1 MLWVLLHAGRNAA
14 DPAPA
19 RLTTGVGLIVALCL
33 TIVTA
38 CAVIAGSLRGS
49 APLRN
54 LSEGTRFPTRRMIA
68 AVLLVF
74 AAIVPVTVFT
84 NLNALCADELSRFGT
99 ALMNANQPQ
108 TAELFYAQAFALQ
121 PGQDVYLARQG
132 QSLTAASRSGT
143 APRRA
148 QLLERARNAYL
159 TANRI
164 NPYEPDHLLQLAT
177 IESLWADGVSAA
189 DERRHHLENASGYLD
204 AAARLR
210 PRDPVVLNEWGK
222 VRLREEDFSEARPLF
237 ERSLSLD
244 SRSSETHLLYAD
256 ALLGGGFYEQALRE
270 YESAEMLSSEASLP
284 AISGRALALARLAR
298 FAEAIEAN
306 RQALEVAPEDYT
318 SRKNLALLYEQ
329 VGDTSRAAS
338 FAVAAAAVASGS
350 EKEAIDSLVAELQR
364 RLILMSKTQARCCGE
379 VIMSPRERNRN
390 VP

>member
-1 MLWVLLHAGRNAA
+1 MIA
-14 DPAPA
+14 
-19 RLTTGVGLIVALCL
+19 VAL
-33 TIVTA
+33 
-38 CAVIAGSLRGS
+38 
-49 APLRN
+49 
-54 LSEGTRFPTRRMIA
+54 
-68 AVLLVF
+68 LLF
-74 AAIVPVTVFT
+74 TTIVPVTIFT
-84 NLNALCADELSRFGT
+84 NLNALRADELSRLGT
-99 ALMNANQPQ
+99 AFMNANQPQ
-108 TAELFYAQAFALQ
+108 TAELFYAQALALQ

-143 APRRA
+143 APQRA

-177 IESLWADGVSAA
+177 IESLLADGESAA

-318 SRKNLALLYEQ
+318 SRKNLALLYGQ
-329 VGDTSRAAS
+329 MGDTSRAAS

-364 RLILMSKTQARCCGE
+364 RLILMRKTR
-379 VIMSPRERNRN
+379 SR
-390 VP
+390 